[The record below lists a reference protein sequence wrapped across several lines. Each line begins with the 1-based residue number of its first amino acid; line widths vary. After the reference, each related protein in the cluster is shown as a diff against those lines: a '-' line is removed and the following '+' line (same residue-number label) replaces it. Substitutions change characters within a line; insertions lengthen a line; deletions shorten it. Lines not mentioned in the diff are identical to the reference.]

1 LEPKTAASTLIV
13 PTLVP
18 VVDTA
23 AAGLAAAA
31 DGLDGVAAPPVW
43 AHAEIIENTAIAR
56 TDRRNLL
63 VIGSLKLLGT

>member
-1 LEPKTAASTLIV
+1 
-13 PTLVP
+13 
-18 VVDTA
+18 VVGE

-31 DGLDGVAAPPVW
+31 DGLEGVAAPPVW